1 MAEADQPVA
10 ALLRDLSEQTSTLVR
25 KELELARL
33 EMTEKGKRAGIGVG
47 MFGGAGL
54 VGLYALGAVIAAAI
68 LALAT
73 AITPW
78 LAALSSPRCA
88 GRLPEGWRSI
98 GKSKVSQATPPV
110 PEQAT
115 ESVKEDVRWTKSQ
128 GRGGAAMSSEA
139 EGSAAT
145 NGDAEKRTPEQVQAE
160 IEETRAELGDTV
172 EALVAKTDVKGQA
185 KQAVNDAKATV
196 ADKAAEVKQTVTDK
210 KDEVKQTVPARP
222 TRSSRPSPA
231 RRTRS
236 PPRRPTPSR
245 P

>member
-54 VGLYALGAVIAAAI
+54 VGLYALGALIAAAI

-78 LAALSSPRCA
+78 LAALVIAAVCGAIA
-88 GRLPEGWRSI
+88 GGLALV
-98 GKSKVSQATPPV
+98 GKSKVSQATPPL

-115 ESVKEDVRWTKSQ
+115 ESVKEDVRWTK
-128 GRGGAAMSSEA
+128 
-139 EGSAAT
+139 
-145 NGDAEKRTPEQVQAE
+145 
-160 IEETRAELGDTV
+160 
-172 EALVAKTDVKGQA
+172 
-185 KQAVNDAKATV
+185 AKA
-196 ADKAAEVKQTVTDK
+196 E
-210 KDEVKQTVPARP
+210 E
-222 TRSSRPSPA
+222 A
-231 RRTRS
+231 RR
-236 PPRRPTPSR
+236 
-245 P
+245 

>member
-10 ALLRDLSEQTSTLVR
+10 VLLRDLSEQTSTLVR

-54 VGLYALGAVIAAAI
+54 VGLYALGAVVAAAI

-78 LAALSSPRCA
+78 LAALVIAAVCGAVA
-88 GRLPEGWRSI
+88 GGLALI

-115 ESVKEDVRWTKSQ
+115 ESVKEDVRWTKTK
-128 GRGGAAMSSEA
+128 A
-139 EGSAAT
+139 E
-145 NGDAEKRTPEQVQAE
+145 E
-160 IEETRAELGDTV
+160 
-172 EALVAKTDVKGQA
+172 
-185 KQAVNDAKATV
+185 
-196 ADKAAEVKQTVTDK
+196 
-210 KDEVKQTVPARP
+210 
-222 TRSSRPSPA
+222 A
-231 RRTRS
+231 RR
-236 PPRRPTPSR
+236 
-245 P
+245 